1 MEWLPIGFVLGLATA
16 WYFRKRPVAEPQ
28 PPDQPKA
35 AAPPPREPWVFP
47 TPPAP
52 PTPRGRWRHPHA

>member
-16 WYFRKRPVAEPQ
+16 WFFRKRPTSRPQ
-28 PPDQPKA
+28 PKVT
-35 AAPPPREPWVFP
+35 APPAAPWVFP

-52 PTPRGRWRHPHA
+52 APRLHGRWRHPHA